1 MGALVEQEK
10 ERLRGTS
17 NPLSGRPQGG
27 LLLLLLLPQGG
38 LGEPGGG
45 ETRSRTTT
53 NLTQPPSSSDRPAKC
68 YQVTFTGLL

>member
-27 LLLLLLLPQGG
+27 LLLLLPQGG

-53 NLTQPPSSSDRPAKC
+53 NLTQPSSASDRPAKC